1 MHHAPAL
8 LSQQGGEGGASKLAP
23 SPTPGYFPT
32 GAIDANCK
40 KIRKVGPLRLPP
52 FPRSG
57 LLAAIVCFA
66 VTPLARP
73 ANAQLKSFSTDHYV
87 ISFFPGAEGTAHRV
101 AETAEEIFAPL
112 AAAYDYY
119 DDFAPIHI
127 LVLDNTDFGNGGAD
141 DYSNTVIIWASNL
154 DWEIRGEHPWIRN
167 VLTHEI
173 AHVMTLDKTRKKW
186 PFRFALISVSR
197 FDANPDIS
205 FSFPLY
211 YQNAPMW
218 WVEGIAQYSP
228 TKFGWDSWDSHRD
241 MVLRMAVLEDD
252 LHSYTEM
259 GSLRHRGGGYR
270 AEQVYNQGFA
280 LLMYI
285 KDQYGAEKVES
296 LQDHVG
302 SLSFDPAI
310 RSVLGISADQLYD
323 DWVRYLR
330 DHYDLQVAEIRNEG
344 FFEGEPM
351 DELNQGV
358 IEYHPAYSPDGT
370 KVAYISSRR
379 QDFRIPN
386 LVIYD
391 FEKAK
396 KKELKGFVDTR
407 ISWSPDGEEIVFLRN
422 KNGFNDLYIYHLE
435 SEEEHRIS
443 ANLRARDPSF
453 SPDGERI
460 AFARNEDGTTN
471 LCLINRDGTGLV
483 YLTNNNDGTQIY
495 SPKWS
500 PDGERILFSIFRGE
514 DRDIAIMRSDSPP
527 RPKQLKGIPLR
538 GIRERKV
545 VPESLKVF
553 PDSLAFPDAD
563 TSGFEPLLASVYD
576 ERDPCW
582 LADGSGFVFSSDRS
596 GIFNIYRYLME
607 TGEVEQLTNVT
618 GGAFSPTVSEDG
630 RVAYSSY
637 HSNDF
642 SLYEFKL
649 DGYEREVR
657 WDPLVVRDYQATYT
671 GPRLSEEYS
680 ISRYRGRRVVDV
692 VPVFQ
697 AGPTF
702 VGHTFGLNQMSAG
715 FQVSAGEILGS
726 DRFVTWAIGGKNFRE
741 DTDFNTD
748 FGVFLERRLRPS
760 VANNRTFNPSFFM
773 GYRRR
778 ETDFTIAGRQVDTD
792 TLGVGSIIVA
802 VDSTNLLLPDVTQLQ
817 VTADSFKDRFK
828 DVFKNFFLGVD
839 VPLTQTH
846 QLFANYQYR
855 DYDENWSLTRFRSQ
869 QQVFLIQDGLDVTSL
884 LPTDLTSQDSVLV
897 SVNDPAVRYEGLDF
911 FSSHDLTL
919 AWTYRRVKPTAD
931 RAINPLG
938 RSAVVI
944 YRYMKSTVA
953 DSLAILGV
961 SANGSPSD
969 LLAPDKRQ
977 TTVNEYIAN
986 YTEAVGLPAN
996 NAVSLQV
1003 LAGFKNIQLKPGS
1016 VPNGGFFE
1024 GRFYW
1029 PFRYYLGGRNF
1040 LSGYPYFTAS
1050 GSKLAY
1056 GRLSYRFP
1064 LARRLSTSFLNFSF
1078 TKAYA
1083 ELFAET
1089 GAVGNFGDLNDVEFK
1104 TKSFLS
1110 DIGAEVQVQLFTF
1123 YRIPMRTFFQVA
1135 HPLNRNRER
1144 NWRVRDTR
1152 RRLGLGP
1159 NDPIPA
1165 DQNPELIDRWRYY
1178 FGFTI

>member
-1 MHHAPAL
+1 
-8 LSQQGGEGGASKLAP
+8 
-23 SPTPGYFPT
+23 
-32 GAIDANCK
+32 
-40 KIRKVGPLRLPP
+40 LRLPP
-52 FPRSG
+52 YPNSAP
-57 LLAAIVCFA
+57 LLAAIVCLA
-66 VTPLARP
+66 VASLTRP
-73 ANAQLKSFSTDHYV
+73 ADAQLKSFSTDHYV
-87 ISFFPGAEGTAHRV
+87 ISFFPGAEGTARRV
-101 AETAEEIFAPL
+101 AETAEEVFPPL
-112 AAAYDYY
+112 AAAYNYY
-119 DDFAPIHI
+119 DDYSPIHI
-127 LVLDNTDFGNGGAD
+127 LVLDNTDFGNGSAD

-154 DWEIRGEHPWIRN
+154 DWEIRGEHPWIKN

-173 AHVMTLDKTRKKW
+173 AHVMTLDKARKKW

-211 YQNAPMW
+211 YQNVPHW

-241 MVLRMAVLEDD
+241 MLLRMAVLEDD

-259 GSLRHRGGGYR
+259 GSLRHRSGGYR

-285 KDQYGAEKVES
+285 KAQYGAEKVEA

-310 RSVLGISADQLYD
+310 RRVLGISADQLYN

-330 DHYDLQVAEIRNEG
+330 DHYDLQVSEIRNDG

-351 DELNQGV
+351 DELNEGV
-358 IEYHPAYSPDGT
+358 IEFHPTYSPDGT

-379 QDFRIPN
+379 QDFRLPN

-391 FEKAK
+391 FEKRK
-396 KKELKGFVDTR
+396 KKVLKGYVDTR

-422 KNGFNDLYIYHLE
+422 KNGFNDLYIYHLAND
-435 SEEEHRIS
+435 EEHRIS
-443 ANLRARDPSF
+443 ASLRARDPNF

-460 AFARNEDGTTN
+460 AFVRNEDGNGN
-471 LCLINRDGTGLV
+471 LCLINRDGTGLE

-495 SPKWS
+495 SPRWS
-500 PDGERILFSIFRGE
+500 PDGERLLFNIFRGQ
-514 DRDIAIMRSDSPP
+514 DRDIAIMRSDSPR
-527 RPKQLKGIPLR
+527 RPKQLQGVSSL
-538 GIRERKV
+538 GFRERKKEL
-545 VPESLKVF
+545 PDSLDVF
-553 PDSLAFPDAD
+553 PGSLAFPAAD
-563 TSGFEPLLASVYD
+563 TSGFEPLLASAND

-582 LADGSGFVFSSDRS
+582 LPDGSGFVFSSDRS

-607 TGEVEQLTNVT
+607 TGEVDQLTNVT
-618 GGAFSPTVSEDG
+618 GGAFSPTVSADG

-642 SLYEFKL
+642 SLYEFEL
-649 DGYEREVR
+649 DGYERGVR
-657 WDPLVVRDYQATYT
+657 WDPLIARDYQTNYT
-671 GPRLSEEYS
+671 GPKLSEEYS
-680 ISRYRGRRVVDV
+680 LYPYRGRRIVDI
-692 VPVFQ
+692 VPIFQ

-702 VGHTFGLNQMSAG
+702 VGNSFGLNQMSAG
-715 FQVSAGEILGS
+715 FQLSASEILGG
-726 DRFVTWAIGGKNFRE
+726 DRFVTWALAGKNFRE

-748 FGVFLERRLRPS
+748 FGVFLERSLRPS
-760 VANNRTFNPSFFM
+760 VANNRTFNPSFFI

-778 ETDFTIAGRQVDTD
+778 ETDFTIPTRQVVTD
-792 TLGVGSIIVA
+792 TLGVGTIIVA
-802 VDSTNLLLPDVTQLQ
+802 VDSTNLLVPDVTQLQ
-817 VTADSFKDRFK
+817 VTADSFKDLFK
-828 DVFKNFFLGVD
+828 DVFKTFFLGVD
-839 VPLTQTH
+839 VPLTATQR
-846 QLFANYQYR
+846 LFANYQHR

-869 QQVFLIQDGLDVTSL
+869 QQVFLIQNGQDVTSL
-884 LPTDLTSQDSVLV
+884 LPAELTSQDSVLV
-897 SVNDPAVRYEGLDF
+897 SANNPATRYEGLDF

-919 AWTYRRVKPTAD
+919 AWSYAKIRPTAD

-938 RSAVVI
+938 RSAVFA

-953 DSLAILGV
+953 DSLAILGI
-961 SANGSPSD
+961 SADGGPSD
-969 LLAPDKRQ
+969 LLAPDKRPI
-977 TTVNEYIAN
+977 TVNEYIAT

-996 NAVSLQV
+996 NAVSLSV
-1003 LAGFKNIQLKPGS
+1003 LAAFKNIQLKPS
-1016 VPNGGFFE
+1016 TVPNGGFFE

-1029 PFRYYLGGRNF
+1029 PFRYYLGGRNL
-1040 LSGYPYFTAS
+1040 LSGYPYFTTS
-1050 GSKLAY
+1050 GSKILY

-1064 LARRLSTSFLNFSF
+1064 LSRRLSTSFLNFSF

-1089 GAVGNFGDLNDVEFK
+1089 GAVGNFGDLNDIK
-1104 TKSFLS
+1104 YRTKSFLS
-1110 DIGAEVQVQLFTF
+1110 DVGAEVRMQLFTF
-1123 YRIPMRTFFQVA
+1123 YRIPMRAFFQVA